1 MKIYLT
7 RHSKTA
13 WNQEKR
19 LQGRCD
25 SPLTQEGKEN
35 AKALKEHI
43 QTISFD
49 GIYSSPIPRA
59 CTTARLLFSDKK
71 LFWMIDL
78 WK

>member
-25 SPLTQEGKEN
+25 SPLTQEGEEN
-35 AKALKEHI
+35 AKALKDYI
-43 QTISFD
+43 QTIPFD
-49 GIYSSPIPRA
+49 
-59 CTTARLLFSDKK
+59 
-71 LFWMIDL
+71 
-78 WK
+78 

>member
-25 SPLTQEGKEN
+25 SPLTQEGEEN
-35 AKALKEHI
+35 AKALKDYI
-43 QTISFD
+43 QTIPFD
-49 GIYSSPIPRA
+49 CIYSSSFP
-59 CTTARLLFSDKK
+59 
-71 LFWMIDL
+71 
-78 WK
+78 

>member
-25 SPLTQEGKEN
+25 SPLTQEGEEN
-35 AKALKEHI
+35 AKALKDYAI
-43 QTISFD
+43 FFD
-49 GIYSSPIPRA
+49 GLTFLSV
-59 CTTARLLFSDKK
+59 L
-71 LFWMIDL
+71 
-78 WK
+78 